1 MLYGIIDA
9 PTIFTDGSLL
19 QEPGYDRSSK
29 LLFNPDGV
37 TFPKVSERPTRHDAE
52 GALDKLTHLFS
63 EFPFVSRLDLSVA
76 IGALL
81 TSVTRRSFNISPAFG
96 IDSPDYGT
104 GKSYLV
110 DTIHMTAHGVVAA
123 VIDATTDN
131 EEFRKRIETELKQGA
146 AAIALD
152 NVTGI
157 IGGNTFAS
165 ILTSES
171 IKPRTMG
178 GNTDS
183 PPLPTN
189 AFITLTG
196 KQLKIRADLIRRIL
210 RAMMDANMENH
221 WKRKF
226 TLNPVE
232 MARTGRGEYVKA
244 ILTILK
250 GYHVSGCSVNFDS
263 FCGYEEWSRLVRG
276 ALVWIGLP
284 DPFDS
289 IDVVA
294 TEDPE
299 KIDLLLVCNQ
309 WGARMGFGNTAIAKV
324 INMACMTDQQES
336 GPVLKYPEFH
346 DILVKITGSKDG
358 FINSTR
364 MGYWLRE
371 HKDVVVAG
379 NKLVSEGQTNGVGR
393 WKLVKMERT
402 GTVASVGTEDVP
414 F

>member
-1 MLYGIIDA
+1 MASSDA

-76 IGALL
+76 IAALL
-81 TSVTRRSFNISPAFG
+81 TSVTRRSFNISPAFRHRLLS
-96 IDSPDYGT
+96 IMET

-110 DTIHMTAHGVVAA
+110 DTIHMTAHGVVAS
-123 VIDATTDN
+123 VIDATTDD

-165 ILTSES
+165 ILTSEF

-178 GNTDS
+178 GNTD
-183 PPLPTN
+183 LTTIAN
-189 AFITLTG
+189 KRLYYTGTG
-196 KQLKIRADLIRRIL
+196 KQLKILSRSNQAHFKSHDGRQYGESLEKEIL
-210 RAMMDANMENH
+210 RSTRL
-221 WKRKF
+221 K
-226 TLNPVE
+226 

-250 GYHVSGCSVNFDS
+250 GYHVSGCLVNFDS
-263 FCGYEEWSRLVRG
+263 FCGIRRNGRDLFEVHWY
-276 ALVWIGLP
+276 GL
-284 DPFDS
+284 DYQ
-289 IDVVA
+289 IHL
-294 TEDPE
+294 T
-299 KIDLLLVCNQ
+299 
-309 WGARMGFGNTAIAKV
+309 
-324 INMACMTDQQES
+324 
-336 GPVLKYPEFH
+336 VL
-346 DILVKITGSKDG
+346 
-358 FINSTR
+358 R
-364 MGYWLRE
+364 R
-371 HKDVVVAG
+371 
-379 NKLVSEGQTNGVGR
+379 
-393 WKLVKMERT
+393 
-402 GTVASVGTEDVP
+402 
-414 F
+414 

>member
-1 MLYGIIDA
+1 
-9 PTIFTDGSLL
+9 LL
-19 QEPGYDRSSK
+19 QEPGYNRSSK

-37 TFPKVSERPTRHDAE
+37 TFPKVSERPSKRDAE
-52 GALDKLTHLFS
+52 DALAKLTHLFS

-76 IGALL
+76 IAALL
-81 TSVTRRSFNISPAFG
+81 TSVTRRSFNIAPAFG
-96 IDSPDYGT
+96 VDSPDYGT

-110 DTIHMTAHGVVAA
+110 DTLHMTAHGVVAA

-157 IGGNTFAS
+157 IGGDTFSS
-165 ILTSES
+165 ILTSEY

-178 GNTDS
+178 GNTHS
-183 PPLPTN
+183 PELPTN

-210 RAMMDANMENH
+210 RAMMDAKIENH

-232 MARTGRGEYVKA
+232 MARTDRGDYVKA

-250 GYHVSGCSVNFDS
+250 AYHVAGCGVNFDS

-276 ALVWIGLP
+276 AVVWVGLP
-284 DPFDS
+284 DPFGS
-289 IDVVA
+289 IEVVA

-299 KIDLLLVCNQ
+299 KIDLFLVCSQ
-309 WGARMGFGNTAIAKV
+309 WETRMGRANTTIAKV
-324 INMACMTDQQES
+324 INMACMTDQQET

-346 DILVKITGSKDG
+346 DILFKITGSKDG

-364 MGYWLRE
+364 LGYWLRE
-371 HKDVVVAG
+371 HKDVVVSG
-379 NKLVSEGQTNGVGR
+379 KKLVSDGLSAGVARWRLVNMEKDEGPVSADAN
-393 WKLVKMERT
+393 
-402 GTVASVGTEDVP
+402 AP